1 MMNQGQVEHA
11 IAVACEALEE
21 ATEHYRDVSQRAAE
35 AEADYKR
42 EQAYTMIAMIEH
54 GAGKTA
60 QERAARVD
68 AHVSDVRRT
77 YLLADA
83 ERHSTRESLLSLRSR
98 LEALRTLS
106 ANIRAQ
112 T

>member
-1 MMNQGQVEHA
+1 MTQGRVEQA
-11 IAVACEALEE
+11 IATACEALEE
-21 ATEHYRDVSQRAAE
+21 ATEQYRDVSQRAAE

-42 EQAYTMIAMIEH
+42 EQAYTMVAMIEH
-54 GAGKTA
+54 GSGRTA
-60 QERAARVD
+60 QERTARVE
-68 AHVSDVRRT
+68 AHISDIRRA

-83 ERHSTRESLLSLRSR
+83 ERHAVRESLLSLRAR